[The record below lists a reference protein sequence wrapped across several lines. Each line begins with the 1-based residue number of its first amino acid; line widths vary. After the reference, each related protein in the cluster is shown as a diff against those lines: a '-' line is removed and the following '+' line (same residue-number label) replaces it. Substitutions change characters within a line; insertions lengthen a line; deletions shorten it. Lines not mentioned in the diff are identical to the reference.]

1 MATRFY
7 FDSTNA
13 PSVSPAFNSNWEQTG
28 QAIRRRL
35 ISKAKDFPSTALT
48 NNTVTIPITTTQ
60 DILAYQ
66 LTSDPLGV
74 TNLGGLFQVVI
85 RCAESATTANAHL
98 AYALRIL
105 RADGTTFVEVA
116 SSFATATEF
125 GTTAAT
131 RLIGNGT
138 STIAIANTN
147 ILQAGD
153 RLILELGV
161 RASAPTAAT
170 TGTLRVGTAAA
181 TDFAF
186 TNGLTTDLNPWCEFT
201 ANIGFPHAVENHRH
215 AKTGNGMSAGD
226 VGFRR

>member
-13 PSVSPAFNSNWEQTG
+13 PSVSPGFNSNWEQTG
-28 QAIRRRL
+28 QALRRNL
-35 ISKAKDFPSTALT
+35 LSKAVDYPSTALT

-66 LTSDPLGV
+66 FTSMPMDRCS
-74 TNLGGLFQVVI
+74 LGGLFIIVI

-98 AYALRIL
+98 AYALRIF
-105 RADGTTFVEVA
+105 RVDGTFTEVA

-125 GTTAAT
+125 AVTAAT
-131 RLIGNGT
+131 RLIGNNT
-138 STIAIANTN
+138 TTISVGVSNQ
-147 ILQAGD
+147 LQAGD
-153 RLILELGV
+153 RIIVELGI
-161 RASAPTAAT
+161 RANAPTAAT
-170 TGTLRVGTAAA
+170 TGTLRSGTAAA

-186 TNGLTTDLNPWCEFT
+186 TSALTTDLNPWCQFT
-201 ANIGFPHAVENHRH
+201 ADLTFANRINNHMH
-215 AKTGNGMSAGD
+215 VNSGNGMSVGD

>member
-7 FDSTNA
+7 FDATNA
-13 PSVSPAFNSNWEQTG
+13 PAVSPAFNSNWEQTG
-28 QAIRRRL
+28 QALRRRL
-35 ISKAKDFPSTALT
+35 LSKATNYASTTLT

-66 LTSDPLGV
+66 LVSDPLGP
-74 TNLGGLFQVVI
+74 TNLGGLFYIVI

-116 SSFATATEF
+116 SSFATSTEF
-125 GTTAAT
+125 ATTAAT
-131 RLIGNGT
+131 RLIGNAT
-138 STIAIANTN
+138 STISIANTT

-153 RLILELGV
+153 RLILELGI

-170 TGTLRVGTAAA
+170 TGTLRVGTSAAS
-181 TDFAF
+181 DFAF
-186 TNGLTTDLNPWCEFT
+186 TSGLTTDLNPWCQFT
-201 ANIGFPHAVENHRH
+201 ADIGFPHRINNHQH
-215 AKTGNGMSAGD
+215 AKTGGGMSAGD